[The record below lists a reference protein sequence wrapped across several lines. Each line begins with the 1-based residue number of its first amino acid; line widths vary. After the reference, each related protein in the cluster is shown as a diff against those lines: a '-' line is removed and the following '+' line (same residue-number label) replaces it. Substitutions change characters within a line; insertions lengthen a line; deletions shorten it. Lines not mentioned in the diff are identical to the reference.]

1 MDINKTIEKALEPF
15 GFSFGTLQDLG
26 IFLRHLKKNHLL
38 VADFLSYVDFQKQE
52 AAGREKRV
60 AVLREQRQKEWAE
73 IARKCPE
80 CSAPMNLFQ
89 VNTGPRDQ
97 TGDDSNSQWV
107 CPMCFHEE
115 CSTKTVR
122 ELLS

>member
-1 MDINKTIEKALEPF
+1 MDINKNIEKALEPF
-15 GFSFGTLQDLG
+15 GFPFGTLQDLG
-26 IFLRHLKKNHLL
+26 TFLRHLEKNQLS
-38 VADFLSYVDFQKQE
+38 VSDFLGYIDQQKQE

-60 AVLREQRQKEWAE
+60 ATLREQRQKEWAE

-97 TGDDSNSQWV
+97 TGDDSNSQWACPV
-107 CPMCFHEE
+107 CLHDEY
-115 CSTKTVR
+115 STKTVR
-122 ELLS
+122 ELFS